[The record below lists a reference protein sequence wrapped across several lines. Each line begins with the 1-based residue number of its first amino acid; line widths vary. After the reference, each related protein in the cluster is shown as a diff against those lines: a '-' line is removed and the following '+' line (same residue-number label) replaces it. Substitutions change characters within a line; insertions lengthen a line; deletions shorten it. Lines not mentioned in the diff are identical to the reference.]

1 MLKHPE
7 SLTQALER
15 ALGGAWLP
23 QALQARQ
30 ASLRQGQKRLRQ
42 PLERLT
48 EAYLAAMIPL
58 PEYQRRRPE
67 LKKKR
72 FFGNRRGGSQILGC
86 EWGVH
91 PLTSQNLALT
101 TANPKEPKKLQI
113 LQEQAS
119 QAAVE
124 ATRKTEI

>member
-23 QALQARQ
+23 QALQALQ
-30 ASLRQGQKRLRQ
+30 ASLRQGQKHLRQ

-67 LKKKR
+67 LKKK
-72 FFGNRRGGSQILGC
+72 
-86 EWGVH
+86 
-91 PLTSQNLALT
+91 
-101 TANPKEPKKLQI
+101 LQI